1 MSFGSRVYAELR
13 GDRVIWTIVILLSVI
28 STLAVYSAT
37 GTIGFKEGVG
47 TQYYMMKHLVLTVLG
62 LFTIY
67 MCYILHYMQYSKAA
81 PYLVLVT
88 IPLLVLTLAMG
99 PEINDARRW
108 IKIPLINI
116 TFQTSEL
123 AKLALVTYVA
133 RAISSKQD
141 YIKDFDSAFLPIIV
155 PILII
160 CGLIAP
166 ADLSTAVLLFVVCML
181 LMFIGRVDLKYIWL
195 LFFCGIVVFACLI
208 TAAELFPEIDIIR
221 DTTWRQRIDEF
232 VNNPDGGYQIMQS
245 KIAIAEGDF
254 FGLGPGN
261 SVQRN
266 FLPHPYSDFIYAIIC
281 EEYGLFGGLVILVLY
296 VLLFVRCVKIV
307 TKSQKSFGA
316 LLALGMGLMITLQ
329 ALANMAVS
337 VHLVPVTGLTLP
349 LMSMGGTSMLFT
361 SVMAGMILSVS
372 KYIEEA

>member
-13 GDRVIWTIVILLSVI
+13 GDRVIWSIVILLSMI
-28 STLAVYSAT
+28 SILAVYSAT
-37 GTIGFKEGVG
+37 GTIGFKDGVG
-47 TQYYMMKHLVLTVLG
+47 TEYYMIKHLVLTLLG
-62 LFTIY
+62 LGVTYICY
-67 MCYILHYMQYSKAA
+67 MLHYMQYSKAA
-81 PYLVLVT
+81 PYLVLLAV
-88 IPLLVLTLAMG
+88 PLLVFTLAMG
-99 PEINDARRW
+99 SGINDAWRW
-108 IKIPLINI
+108 IKIPIINV

-166 ADLSTAVLLFVVCML
+166 ADLSTAVLLFIVSML

-208 TAAELFPEIDIIR
+208 TAAELFPSIEIIR
-221 DTTWRQRIDEF
+221 DDTWRQRIDDF
-232 VNNPDGGYQIMQS
+232 FNNPDGGYQIQQA

-254 FGLGPGN
+254 FGNGPGN

-281 EEYGLFGGLVILVLY
+281 EEYGLFGGLVILSLY

-307 TKSQKSFGA
+307 VRSEKSFGA

-329 ALANMAVS
+329 ALANMAVA

-361 SVMAGMILSVS
+361 CIMAGMILSVS
-372 KYIEEA
+372 KYIEEV